1 MLTKF
6 YPGAH
11 SHNLHFERGKD
22 LFRTFSGAAERFKEL
37 AQKNPVYSKYGTP
50 IIKSLSTWTNFFTK
64 KKIQ

>member
-37 AQKNPVYSKYGTP
+37 AQKT
-50 IIKSLSTWTNFFTK
+50 LSTLSMK
-64 KKIQ
+64 LL

>member
-22 LFRTFSGAAERFKEL
+22 LFRTFSGAAERSKEL
-37 AQKNPVYSKYGTP
+37 PQKPCA
-50 IIKSLSTWTNFFTK
+50 SLSMKFL
-64 KKIQ
+64 

>member
-37 AQKNPVYSKYGTP
+37 AQKKPC
-50 IIKSLSTWTNFFTK
+50 LL
-64 KKIQ
+64 